1 MRNAYI
7 SVVYIVLPFT
17 FCLYV
22 TLRFLIHQRLTDK
35 SISKTRFSQHNR
47 AHSQEK
53 VIHKGG

>member
-1 MRNAYI
+1 MLNI

-22 TLRFLIHQRLTDK
+22 TLRFLIHQRLTDEN
-35 SISKTRFSQHNR
+35 ISKTRFSQHNR

>member
-1 MRNAYI
+1 MLI
-7 SVVYIVLPFT
+7 FQLFTSFDLFT

-35 SISKTRFSQHNR
+35 NISKTRFSQHNR
-47 AHSQEK
+47 AHSQKK

>member
-1 MRNAYI
+1 MLNI

-35 SISKTRFSQHNR
+35 NISSELPKNIILR
-47 AHSQEK
+47 
-53 VIHKGG
+53 